1 VSVESYDV
9 FPDGWTVTT
18 VESLA
23 ANEPAAITDGP
34 FGSNLKSEHYTD
46 VGPRVI
52 RLQNIGDGIFLDA
65 EAHIPE
71 SHFAT
76 LRKHEACTG
85 DVVVAML
92 GEDLPR
98 ACLVPESL
106 GPAIVK
112 ADCVRLRVHPAVAL
126 PEYVMAGLNSQT
138 LRRQAAELMHGVG
151 RPRLGLQWFRGLS
164 FPVAPLSEQRRIVE
178 ALDSY
183 FTRLDDAV
191 ATLERVERNLKR
203 YRASVLK
210 SAVEGRLVPTEAA
223 LAKQEGRDYEPAS
236 VLLERILTERR
247 RRWIESGRKGK
258 YQEPEF
264 PDTKKLPQLPAGWCW
279 ATIDALIVGGPQNGI
294 YVPKSQYGRGTPILR
309 IDDYQ
314 IEWSRGSEE
323 LQRIEISDA
332 DAKTYRLRV
341 NDIVINRVNSP
352 SHLGKSMSVSARNVP
367 AVFESNIMRMS
378 LAAGVDAR
386 YVQSY
391 LSSGDGKTRLIENA
405 KWAVNQASI
414 NQGDVAHTAIPL
426 PPVTEQVRIVA
437 EVNRLLSM
445 AQMTSAA
452 AERNATRCHR
462 LRQSILK
469 WAFEGKLADQDPSD
483 EPASVLLARIK
494 AERDQTQPAKK
505 KSRA

>member
-1 VSVESYDV
+1 MSQDESVEHPIAGWCWSTVQEVLCNHDYARIPVKAEERANRTGEYPYYGASGVIDTIDSYL
-9 FPDGWTVTT
+9 FDG
-18 VESLA
+18 SYLL
-23 ANEPAAITDGP
+23 I
-34 FGSNLKSEHYTD
+34 
-46 VGPRVI
+46 
-52 RLQNIGDGIFLDA
+52 
-65 EAHIPE
+65 
-71 SHFAT
+71 
-76 LRKHEACTG
+76 
-85 DVVVAML
+85 
-92 GEDLPR
+92 GEDGANLLARSKPIAFQAHGKFWVNNHAHVLTTYCGMPLGYIENYFNLIDLAPYVTGTAQPKLP
-98 ACLVPESL
+98 
-106 GPAIVK
+106 
-112 ADCVRLRVHPAVAL
+112 
-126 PEYVMAGLNSQT
+126 
-138 LRRQAAELMHGVG
+138 QAAMNKITV
-151 RPRLGLQWFRGLS
+151 
-164 FPVAPLSEQRRIVE
+164 PVAPCAEQRRIVE
-178 ALDSY
+178 AIESY
-183 FTRLDDAV
+183 FTRLEDAAV
-191 ATLERVERNLKR
+191 ALERVERNLKR

-264 PDTKKLPQLPAGWCW
+264 PDTKRLPQLPAGWCW